1 MKGDAVLDRTQ
12 PGRNP
17 RSSRWRLLSPEHR
30 GTAILV
36 AIIIIA
42 GIVIGGHLYG
52 RYLSSIDLAERE
64 AQLEQL
70 RAESQ
75 KQKRDIDGKSQQLTT
90 LQDKLTKTQAALDAI
105 MPSANTYNINPNQ
118 TLILG
123 DGHLVVGLV
132 GPPANDSVLLSI
144 NGKTQPVAAGQ
155 TLSIAPDAATKCQ
168 INLQSFDVF
177 RAVVVATCAAV
188 KAQ

>member
-1 MKGDAVLDRTQ
+1 MLDRMQ
-12 PGRNP
+12 SGRSP
-17 RSSRWRLLSPEHR
+17 KGSRWRRFGAENR

-36 AIIIIA
+36 AIVIIV
-42 GIVIGGHLYG
+42 GVLIGGHLYG

-64 AQLEQL
+64 AQIEQL

-75 KQKRDIDGKSQQLTT
+75 KQKRDIDSKSQQLTT
-90 LQDKLTKTQAALDAI
+90 LTDKLNKTQAALDAI
-105 MPSANTYNINPNQ
+105 MPSANTFNINPNE
-118 TLILG
+118 TLVLG

-132 GPPANDSVLLSI
+132 GPPANDSVLLNI
-144 NGKTQPVAAGQ
+144 NGKSQPMAAGQ
-155 TLSIAPDAATKCQ
+155 TLSIAPDPATKCQ

-177 RAVVVATCAAV
+177 RAVVVATCAAA

>member
-17 RSSRWRLLSPEHR
+17 RSSRWRLLWPEHR

-105 MPSANTYNINPNQ
+105 MPSANTYNISPNQ

-123 DGHLVVGLV
+123 DGHLTVGMI
-132 GPPANDSVLLSI
+132 GPPANDSVLLNI
-144 NGKTQPVAAGQ
+144 NGKSQSVAVGQ
-155 TLSIAPDAATKCQ
+155 TVSLAPDPATKCQ
-168 INLQSFDVF
+168 LNLQYFDVF
-177 RAVVVATCAAV
+177 KAVLVASCDAA

>member
-1 MKGDAVLDRTQ
+1 MLDRMQ
-12 PGRNP
+12 PGRGP
-17 RSSRWRLLSPEHR
+17 RPSRWRLLSAERR
-30 GTAILV
+30 GTTILV
-36 AIIIIA
+36 AIIIIV

-75 KQKRDIDGKSQQLTT
+75 KQKRDIDSKSQQLTA
-90 LQDKLTKTQAALDAI
+90 LQNKLNKTQAALEAI
-105 MPSANTYNINPNQ
+105 MPSANTYNLSPNQ

-123 DGHLVVGLV
+123 DGRLMVGLV
-132 GPPANDSVLLSI
+132 GPPANDSVQLNV
-144 NGKTQPVAAGQ
+144 NGKTQTIGAGQ
-155 TLSIAPDAATKCQ
+155 TLTIAPDPATQCQ

-177 RAVVVATCAAV
+177 KAVVVATCAA

>member
-1 MKGDAVLDRTQ
+1 MNDST
-12 PGRNP
+12 P
-17 RSSRWRLLSPEHR
+17 SSRRPVPRPARWRRLAGYRPTIIASC
-30 GTAILV
+30 IF
-36 AIIIIA
+36 III
-42 GIVIGGHLYG
+42 GILIGGRLYG
-52 RYLSSIDLAERE
+52 KYLSSMDVAERV
-64 AQLEQL
+64 AQIEQL

-75 KQKRDIDGKSQQLTT
+75 KQKRDIDSKSTQLTA

-105 MPSANTYNINPNQ
+105 TPSANTYNINPNQ

-132 GPPANDSVLLSI
+132 GPPANDSVLLNV
-144 NGKTQPVAAGQ
+144 NGKTQSMAAGQ
-155 TLSIAPDAATKCQ
+155 TLSITPDPATKCQ

-177 RAVVVATCAAV
+177 RAVVVATCTAA

>member
-1 MKGDAVLDRTQ
+1 MNDST
-12 PGRNP
+12 P
-17 RSSRWRLLSPEHR
+17 SSRRPVPRPARWRRLAGYRPTIIASC
-30 GTAILV
+30 IF
-36 AIIIIA
+36 III
-42 GIVIGGHLYG
+42 GILIGGRLYG
-52 RYLSSIDLAERE
+52 KYLSSMDVAERV
-64 AQLEQL
+64 AQIEQL

-75 KQKRDIDGKSQQLTT
+75 KQKRDIDSKSAQLTA

-105 MPSANTYNINPNQ
+105 TPSANTYNINPNQ

-132 GPPANDSVLLSI
+132 GPPANDSVLLNV
-144 NGKTQPVAAGQ
+144 NGKTQSMAAGQ
-155 TLSIAPDAATKCQ
+155 TLSITPDPATKCQ

-177 RAVVVATCAAV
+177 RAVVVATCTAA

>member
-1 MKGDAVLDRTQ
+1 MQ
-12 PGRNP
+12 SGRSP
-17 RSSRWRLLSPEHR
+17 KSSWWRFFGAERP

-36 AIIIIA
+36 LIIIII

-52 RYLSSIDLAERE
+52 RYLSSIDLADRE

-90 LQDKLTKTQAALDAI
+90 LQDKLTKTQAALDAV

-123 DGHLVVGLV
+123 DGHLMVGLV
-132 GPPANDSVLLSI
+132 GPPANDSVVLNI
-144 NGKTQPVAAGQ
+144 NGKTQSVVAGQ
-155 TLSIAPDAATKCQ
+155 TLNIAPDPATKCQ
-168 INLQSFDVF
+168 LNLQSFDVF
-177 RAVVVATCAAV
+177 KAVVVATCAAA

>member
-1 MKGDAVLDRTQ
+1 MLDRTES
-12 PGRNP
+12 GRSP
-17 RSSRWRLLSPEHR
+17 RRSRWRFFGAEHR
-30 GTAILV
+30 GTALLV
-36 AIIIIA
+36 AIIIIV

-52 RYLSSIDLAERE
+52 RYLSSIDVADRV
-64 AQLEQL
+64 AQIEQL

-75 KQKRDIDGKSQQLTT
+75 KQKRDIDGKSAQLTT

-123 DGHLVVGLV
+123 DGHLLVGLV
-132 GPPANDSVLLSI
+132 GPPANDSVLLNI
-144 NGKTQPVAAGQ
+144 NGKTQSVAAGQ
-155 TLSIAPDAATKCQ
+155 TLSVAPDPATKCQ

-177 RAVVVATCAAV
+177 RAVVVATCAAA